1 MNLIDYI
8 EHLAERH
15 VDIRDKADGHIH
27 FLSSERARHTSID
40 SVLRYPAVIVDRGG
54 GFDYGGSP
62 GQYTKTRE
70 YLLFIVDH
78 VADTSDYAGIDRALS
93 RCESILDS
101 FLNRLVDD
109 RRRRLL
115 RLSFSLE
122 QVEVEYVANHDN
134 QQYGVMAALQVEEP
148 YKPINCKELFT

>member
-93 RCESILDS
+93 RCESIL
-101 FLNRLVDD
+101 
-109 RRRRLL
+109 
-115 RLSFSLE
+115 E